1 LKESTE
7 KQLAFI
13 ILDIVAII
21 AILGVVLLADISDQ
35 KEKNPL
41 QKMILGN
48 SILGDWISISPGSFS
63 TMGAGKAMTIKT
75 ASETV
80 TCKFTNSK
88 QNQWCKAV
96 RLEQGCTGTESCS
109 FRISREKY
117 DTRTSVTSSCGKSY
131 DIRIDG
137 RNEELTYDCYKS
149 PEELDYVQSKL
160 SAGSS
165 KIFTV
170 KGSEYEIKVT
180 YLAGQQ
186 AKFGINGEI
195 TEVMYPDTVMKLADG
210 SIFIMTDVSIGAG
223 GQPLAGFIIVR

>member
-21 AILGVVLLADISDQ
+21 AILGVVLLADLSDQ
-35 KEKNPL
+35 QDKNAL
-41 QKMILGN
+41 QKMILGD

-63 TMGAGKAMTIKT
+63 TMGAGKAMTIK
-75 ASETV
+75 
-80 TCKFTNSK
+80 
-88 QNQWCKAV
+88 
-96 RLEQGCTGTESCS
+96 RTGQIEM
-109 FRISREKY
+109 
-117 DTRTSVTSSCGKSY
+117 
-131 DIRIDG
+131 
-137 RNEELTYDCYKS
+137 
-149 PEELDYVQSKL
+149 LDYIKEKLPADTSKTY
-160 SAGSS
+160 
-165 KIFTV
+165 TV
-170 KGSEYEIKVT
+170 KGKEYQVKVT
-180 YLAGQQ
+180 FLAGQQ